1 MSLFTRSS
9 SHGILLAD
17 QSGDRILAYISYVSR
32 SYAEVC
38 AGQFEAAAESI
49 AKSQAIS
56 QELFRIMNPSR
67 FHSCNS
73 ATWTNKRFQSVK
85 KLQSVAIINLNGE
98 NQH

>member
-49 AKSQAIS
+49 AKSQTIV
-56 QELFRIMNPSR
+56 QDLGGKLFAGDIFGS
-67 FHSCNS
+67 FS
-73 ATWTNKRFQSVK
+73 AEVALGKGQIEQALSMAE
-85 KLQSVAIINLNGE
+85 QAVAIAGR
-98 NQH
+98 